1 MQIAMAVPDLE
12 VSLDLGPYAPRLA
25 RHYVA
30 QVDRPSPDLR
40 DAVSLLTSE
49 LVTRA
54 VQQDG
59 SSAGKVGRLR
69 IWMPAD
75 VVRVEL
81 WTSRELLTMSSEL
94 LEPHYDQLLLSQIA
108 DRWATDIDA
117 LSACMWFEIDRH
129 GPVGDPEP
137 RAHHQRR
144 ESTVERRPFIRRSRR
159 TTSGVQRRGQ

>member
-1 MQIAMAVPDLE
+1 MQIVLAAPDLD
-12 VSLDLGPYAPRLA
+12 VSLELGPYAPRLA

-54 VQQDG
+54 VQQNH
-59 SSAGKVGRLR
+59 SSAAQVGRLR

-81 WTSRELLTMSSEL
+81 WTSRELIATSSEQHG
-94 LEPHYDQLLLSQIA
+94 PHYDQLLLSQIA
-108 DRWATDIDA
+108 NRWSIDRDER
-117 LSACMWFEIDRH
+117 SACMWFEIDRH
-129 GPVGDPEP
+129 HHEPVEDPEP
-137 RAHHQRR
+137 GEPARR
-144 ESTVERRPFIRRSRR
+144 MSLRSLALTVGSH
-159 TTSGVQRRGQ
+159 TGMKATH